1 MIIRT
6 LLLLGL
12 LSVGSQVWAIG
23 IYQQPID
30 FIAKAFEYP
39 PPEPKALFLR
49 GETKKRVKDILGH
62 RYSKLRIRYWIE
74 GKRSVWILDE
84 IGKERPITAGIII
97 NEQKIERLK
106 VLIFRESRG
115 WEVRHDFFTEQF
127 IDSALNSRFKLDRQ
141 IDGITGATLSVR
153 AVTRLAKMAL
163 YLHSKI
169 RN

>member
-23 IYQQPID
+23 IYQQPVD
-30 FIAKAFEYP
+30 FIAKTFANH

-49 GETKKRVKDILGH
+49 GETKKQVKDILGH
-62 RYSKLRIRYWIE
+62 RYSKLRIRYWLD
-74 GKRSVWILDE
+74 GKRSVWVLDE
-84 IGKERPITAGIII
+84 IGKERPITAGIVV
-97 NEQKIERLK
+97 NKQKIERIK

-127 IDSALNSRFKLDRQ
+127 IDSALNSRFNLDRQ

-153 AVTRLAKMAL
+153 AVTRLARVAL
-163 YLHSKI
+163 YLHSQI
-169 RN
+169 LN